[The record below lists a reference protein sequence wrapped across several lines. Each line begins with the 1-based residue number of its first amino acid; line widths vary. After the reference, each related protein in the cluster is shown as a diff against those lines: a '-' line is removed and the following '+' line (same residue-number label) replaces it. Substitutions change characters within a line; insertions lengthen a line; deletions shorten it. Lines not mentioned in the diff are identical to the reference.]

1 MLKKSKGVTPVVAT
15 VLLVFIAVAAVG
27 SAAVFLEGAVGGVQ
41 EGAESQLERE
51 ERIDNSD
58 LRIQNGFNNTDG
70 DLNVV
75 VRNSDSVTLPINED
89 GDTLFSVFVN
99 NRPNNA
105 WTVTGGEDEID
116 PNQIVTLDLNEPYP
130 AVDSSKSIRIA
141 APYET
146 SDSYVCY
153 NTGDRQC

>member
-1 MLKKSKGVTPVVAT
+1 MFRKSKGVTPVVAT
-15 VLLVFIAVAAVG
+15 VLLIFIAVAAVG

-116 PNQIVTLDLNEPYP
+116 PNQIVTIDLNEPYP
-130 AVDSSKSIRIA
+130 AVDSSKSVRIN

>member
-15 VLLVFIAVAAVG
+15 VLLVFIAVTAVG
-27 SAAVFLEGAVGGVQ
+27 SAAVFLEGTISGVQ

-58 LRIQNGFNNTDG
+58 LRIQNGFNDTNG
-70 DLNVV
+70 DLNLV
-75 VRNSDSVTLPINED
+75 VRNSGSVTLPINES
-89 GDTLFSVFVN
+89 GDTLFSIFVN
-99 NRPNNA
+99 NRPNSV
-105 WTVTGGEDEID
+105 WTVTGGEDEIN
-116 PNQIVTLDLNEPYP
+116 PNQLVTLNLNEPYP
-130 AVDSSKSIRIA
+130 AVDSSKSVRIT

>member
-1 MLKKSKGVTPVVAT
+1 MFRKSKGVTPVVAT
-15 VLLVFIAVAAVG
+15 VLLIFIAVAAVG

-41 EGAESQLERE
+41 ESAESQLERE

-116 PNQIVTLDLNEPYP
+116 PNQIVTIDLNEPYP
-130 AVDSSKSIRIA
+130 AVDSSKSVRIN